1 MTKYIKTTTTEFEQ
15 LDGWQKTF
23 EKYEIRI
30 ESADDLSEAVLDEL
44 VPRGRYF
51 LKTLE
56 GELECHIGDWIAT
69 GVNGEHWPVK
79 DEIFKKTYKKLPV
92 FNRGMARW
100 LELTKQQGKSLGD
113 LFTDYDPE
121 QLTQDEA
128 NMCMSWVGSISD
140 DNDRSN
146 AVARAWLDGYEVA
159 EVQND

>member
-23 EKYEIRI
+23 EKYGIRI

-92 FNRGMARW
+92 IP
-100 LELTKQQGKSLGD
+100 KD
-113 LFTDYDPE
+113 V
-121 QLTQDEA
+121 A
-128 NMCMSWVGSISD
+128 NMMPIWKVHSSLQDVYFYAGQYHSFPNLD
-140 DNDRSN
+140 DAKADFWIVKHNDEF
-146 AVARAWLDGYEVA
+146 ARAWLDGYEVV
-159 EVQND
+159 EVEE

>member
-23 EKYEIRI
+23 EKYGIRI

-69 GVNGEHWPVK
+69 GANNEHWPVK
-79 DEIFKKTYKKLPV
+79 DKIFQKEYERLPV
-92 FNRGMARW
+92 IP
-100 LELTKQQGKSLGD
+100 Q
-113 LFTDYDPE
+113 YV
-121 QLTQDEA
+121 A
-128 NMCMSWVGSISD
+128 NMMPTWKVHSSLQEAYFYAGQYHSFPSLDEVKADLWIVKH
-140 DNDRSN
+140 NDEF
-146 AVARAWLDGYEVA
+146 ARAWLDGYEVA
-159 EVQND
+159 EVEE